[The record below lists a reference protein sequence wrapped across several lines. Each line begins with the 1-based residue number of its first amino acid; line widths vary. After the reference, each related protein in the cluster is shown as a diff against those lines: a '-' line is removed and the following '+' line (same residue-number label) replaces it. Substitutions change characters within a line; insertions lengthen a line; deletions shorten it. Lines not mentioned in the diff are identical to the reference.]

1 VNVNR
6 RWFLG
11 AAAAAAARADTL
23 DVTAF
28 GAKPGNPGNRTA
40 IQRAIDECAAR
51 GGGVVRIPTGR
62 FQSGTLRLKSGVAL
76 WLDHGAV
83 LAGSGD
89 PDQYEP
95 RHLTD
100 RQPPNSWER
109 AFLLAE
115 RIERAAILGYGT
127 ITGGGLT
134 RPNERGKALA
144 PFRPRLVSFEHCRD
158 VRVEGVALRDSDRWT
173 LHFYDC
179 DSVRASNLHIT
190 AGYTIPNSDG
200 IDVDGSRNVVIAG
213 CEIVTGDDCIVI
225 KTTNYLGDPKPC
237 ENVTVSNCVL
247 STRAS
252 GLKIGTETHADFSNI
267 AFSNCT
273 IFGSG
278 DHRPDGVCL
287 EAVDGT
293 RVRGVSVSNITM
305 RAVRTPIFVR
315 CGNRHGAS
323 RLEDAVISNVVA
335 IGADMPSSITGIP
348 ARAVEHISVSD
359 TRIVMDGGGAAKL
372 ADIEV
377 PERES
382 SYPAGRM
389 FGQLPAY
396 GFYVRHARGVAF
408 RNVSVSC
415 EKPDAR
421 PSLIADD
428 VSGLA
433 VEGWRAAGAVRLKN
447 VRGATVRAGAE
458 PVKISGAQSDDIVLI
473 AERAA
478 AESVIAERA
487 PDVRPEAVT
496 VLGGKSR

>member
-1 VNVNR
+1 VKLNR

-11 AAAAAAARADTL
+11 AAAGAATGAESL

-28 GAKPGNPGNRTA
+28 GAKPDGGDSRTA
-40 IQRAIDECAAR
+40 IQRAIDECAAHR
-51 GGGVVRIPTGR
+51 GGTVRIPVGR
-62 FQSGTLRLKSGVAL
+62 FRSGTLRLKTGVAL

-89 PDQYEP
+89 PDQYEA

-109 AFLLAE
+109 AFILGE

-134 RPNERGKALA
+134 RPTERGKPLA

-200 IDVDGSRNVVIAG
+200 IDVDGSRNVTIAG

-237 ENVTVSNCVL
+237 ENVTVSNCTL

-252 GLKIGTETHADFSNI
+252 GLKIGTETHADFHNI

-278 DHRPDGVCL
+278 EYRPDGVCL
-287 EAVDGT
+287 EAVDGA
-293 RVRGVSVSNITM
+293 RVRGVTVSNIAM
-305 RAVRTPIFVR
+305 RHVRTPIFVR
-315 CGNRHGAS
+315 CGERHGSS
-323 RLEDAVISNVVA
+323 RLEDAAISNVVA
-335 IGADMPSSITGIP
+335 VGADMASSITGIP
-348 ARAVEHISVSD
+348 GRAVENVSVSD
-359 TRIVMDGGGAAKL
+359 ARIVMDGGGTAKQ
-372 ADIEV
+372 AEAEV

-382 SYPAGRM
+382 AYPAGRM
-389 FGQLPAY
+389 FGQLPTH
-396 GFYVRHARGVAF
+396 GFYVRHARGVVL

-421 PSLIADD
+421 PPLIADD
-428 VSGLA
+428 VAGLS
-433 VEGWRAAGAVRLKN
+433 VEGLRAGNPVRLRN
-447 VRGATVRAGAE
+447 VREATMRGFAGR
-458 PVKISGAQSDDIVLI
+458 VGVQGAQSDRIVVI
-473 AERAA
+473 PERPATEGEVVERGAE
-478 AESVIAERA
+478 
-487 PDVRPEAVT
+487 VRPEAVR
-496 VLGGKSR
+496 VLGAK